1 MMLRHLLAIA
11 VILTVAT
18 GCDNVAWGGIEVS
31 VEAPLRDS
39 SAMDREEEAAPI
51 EAAPATPTGPLLLA
65 GMRTAAT
72 VSLVPVGMLVDGQL
86 TPLPAPADTAAYR
99 AVTDQL
105 REGSEWVLFAS
116 GVRVG
121 AATVTGPASDPAACG
136 PDLALTGMPQLL
148 PAASATERFVALPT
162 AVADARPYDDY
173 APLDHN
179 YNQRVASLTL
189 GGAAVPRVGAT
200 WPAGGMLENRR
211 DIQAFRLRDA
221 EWTSIAV
228 SFVIADGLNTSAA
241 AAGAYSL
248 FLMAEERPTGF
259 QETFVW
265 YRSADE
271 GKAAPRLFQHFDWDG
286 DGADEVLLEVFGEGR
301 RGWVALESADQA
313 SWEVSF
319 RSACPHVMEPAGG

>member
-1 MMLRHLLAIA
+1 MLRHLLAIA

-31 VEAPLRDS
+31 IETPVRDS
-39 SAMDREEEAAPI
+39 SAMDRVAGEAPV

-65 GMRTAAT
+65 GMRTGST
-72 VSLVPVGMLVDGQL
+72 VSLAPVGMLIDGRL
-86 TPLPAPADTAAYR
+86 TPLPAPADTTAYR

-105 REGSEWVLFAS
+105 REGTGWVLFAS

-136 PDLALTGMPQLL
+136 PDLALTAVPQLL
-148 PAASATERFVALPT
+148 PAATATERFVALP
-162 AVADARPYDDY
+162 AAEADAHPYDEY

-189 GGAAVPRVGAT
+189 GAAAVPRVGAT
-200 WPAGGMLENRR
+200 WPSGGMLETRR
-211 DIQAFRLRDA
+211 DMQAFRPRDA
-221 EWTSIAV
+221 EWTSIAA
-228 SFVIADGLNTSAA
+228 SFVIADRLNTSAA
-241 AAGAYSL
+241 APGAYSL

-301 RGWVALESADQA
+301 RGWVALERADQG
-313 SWEVSF
+313 SWEVSY